1 MSRLLFNIFVTPL
14 LYFISVL
21 PFWLLYRISD
31 VLFVITYVI
40 VGYRKKVVT
49 ENLTNAFPEKT
60 AQEIAKIRT
69 RFYRHFCDLFVETLK
84 LLTISERTLKKHCY
98 MSPES
103 VQNYMRYLGNGQSTV
118 GIAGHYCNWEWTGV
132 VIQVYM
138 NRQTIG
144 VYHPLS
150 NKNFDKLMLKL
161 RSRFGGDLVP
171 MNQLFKHI
179 LLRKQQNKAMM
190 VGLIADQSPPPEG
203 AYWTTFLNQDT
214 AVFNGPEKIAK
225 KFNYPAVYL
234 GVKKIRRG
242 YYEYTTEVL
251 AAEPQKMADGELSE
265 IHTNYLEARIKEE
278 PAYWLW
284 SHRRWKHR
292 KPAE

>member
-60 AQEIAKIRT
+60 PQEIAKIRT

-103 VQNYMRYLGNGQSTV
+103 VQN
-118 GIAGHYCNWEWTGV
+118 
-132 VIQVYM
+132 
-138 NRQTIG
+138 
-144 VYHPLS
+144 
-150 NKNFDKLMLKL
+150 
-161 RSRFGGDLVP
+161 
-171 MNQLFKHI
+171 
-179 LLRKQQNKAMM
+179 
-190 VGLIADQSPPPEG
+190 
-203 AYWTTFLNQDT
+203 
-214 AVFNGPEKIAK
+214 
-225 KFNYPAVYL
+225 
-234 GVKKIRRG
+234 
-242 YYEYTTEVL
+242 
-251 AAEPQKMADGELSE
+251 
-265 IHTNYLEARIKEE
+265 
-278 PAYWLW
+278 
-284 SHRRWKHR
+284 
-292 KPAE
+292 